1 MNYRPSPFAGLPPVT
16 KNLLIINGLFF
27 LATIA
32 MKNAL
37 GIDLVDYL
45 GMHMPMSERFLPHQI
60 ISYMFMHGDFGHVFF
75 NMFAVFMFGR
85 TLEAQWGPKRFLT
98 FYVVTGVG
106 AAIIQVI
113 VNYITILVIESKL
126 SPEQIQTVYT
136 EGMGVLNRGMNYTN
150 SLMGQLNLSIN
161 TATIGA
167 SGAVFGILMGFGMLF
182 PDARLML
189 LFPPIPIKG
198 KYIAILAL
206 VMGIWLD
213 YRGNVAHFAHLGGM
227 IFAFFMI
234 RYWRKKG
241 NY

>member
-1 MNYRPSPFAGLPPVT
+1 MINRPSPFAGMPPVT

-27 LATIA
+27 LATLA
-32 MKNAL
+32 FRNAL

-45 GMHMPMSERFLPHQI
+45 GMHMPMSERFMPHQFI
-60 ISYMFMHGDFGHVFF
+60 TYMFMHANFEHIFF

-85 TLEAQWGPKRFLT
+85 MLESIWGPKRFLM
-98 FYVVTGVG
+98 FYIVTGLG
-106 AAIIQVI
+106 AAVIQLI
-113 VNYITILVIESKL
+113 VNYITIVSIEAKL
-126 SPEQIQTVYT
+126 SPEMIDKVYA
-136 EGMGVLNRGMNYTN
+136 EGMSVLDRGMNYTN
-150 SLMGQLNLSIN
+150 ALMGQLNLSIN
-161 TATIGA
+161 MATIGA

-198 KYIAILAL
+198 KYIAVLAL
-206 VMGIWLD
+206 LMGIVID

>member
-1 MNYRPSPFAGLPPVT
+1 MNYRPSFLAGLPIIT
-16 KNLLIINGLFF
+16 KNILVINGLFF
-27 LATIA
+27 LATLAFSNA
-32 MKNAL
+32 M

-45 GMHMPMSERFLPHQI
+45 GLHMPMSDRFLPHQI
-60 ISYMFMHGDFGHVFF
+60 ITYMFMHGDFGHIFF

-85 TLEAQWGPKRFLT
+85 TLEAHWGPKRFLT
-98 FYVVTGVG
+98 FYIVTGLG
-106 AAIIQVI
+106 AAIIQLI

-126 SPEQIQTVYT
+126 TPEQIQTVYT
-136 EGMGVLNRGMNYTN
+136 EGMSVLDRSMNYTN
-150 SLMGQLNLSIN
+150 DLMGQLNLSIN

-198 KYIAILAL
+198 KYIAVLAL
-206 VMGIWLD
+206 VMGIYLD
-213 YRGNVAHFAHLGGM
+213 FQGNVAHFAHLGGM